1 MEFLNY
7 ALASLAA
14 FSGLWAGAI
23 LAFISPEEMKP
34 GKRYFRIM
42 SKAIFILMVLAMA
55 FFFGMEKVFFSIIF
69 VLLSALFMI
78 FAHEMYIYPLLGV
91 FFYIAS
97 KDPVY
102 FPIIAG
108 MIFVL
113 GLPRGSLFAY
123 EHRGMKKHRI
133 LRKIL
138 ICNIFFFV
146 IALPLFFL

>member
-7 ALASLAA
+7 ALASLVA

-42 SKAIFILMVLAMA
+42 AKAVFILIVLAMA
-55 FFFGMEKVFFSIIF
+55 LFFGTEKAFFSIIF
-69 VLLSALFMI
+69 ILLSILFVI
-78 FAHEMYIYPLLGV
+78 YAHERYIYPLLGV

-102 FPIIAG
+102 FPVIAG
-108 MIFVL
+108 MIFIL

-123 EHRGMKKHRI
+123 EHTGMKKYRI
-133 LRKIL
+133 MRKIL
-138 ICNIFFFV
+138 ICNFFFV